1 MGGPSESTDTTEL
14 SALLTR
20 LPPGYFDVLRC
31 LMLFLGQVVRYT
43 AESKM
48 NVGNTAAVFAP
59 NLLRSDSVSIN
70 MLASMAKG

>member
-31 LMLFLGQVVRYT
+31 LMLFLGQVV
-43 AESKM
+43 
-48 NVGNTAAVFAP
+48 V
-59 NLLRSDSVSIN
+59 
-70 MLASMAKG
+70 